1 MCFNRYMNT
10 AQRQHEIFE
19 KIKKE
24 QTVEVKQLS
33 EQYSVSLMTI
43 RRDLDK
49 LEEQGLLTKT
59 YGGAILNDSISIEP
73 SFEIKEGQSLVA
85 KKQIAFAASEIVND
99 ADSIYLDCGTT
110 CLELF
115 SRIHYKKITIF
126 TNFWKILQHVNRN
139 TKAKIILCPGTYNPI
154 TQAALS
160 EITIDFFKSY
170 SIDKAF
176 ISALGIDTEFGASIP
191 SLSDALVKKEILD
204 HSNTKILLADHT
216 KFNKK
221 YMSKICSLNQ
231 FQTIITDSDI
241 SDDTLEH
248 YKNYPI
254 KKADKI

>member
-1 MCFNRYMNT
+1 MNT
-10 AQRQHEIFE
+10 AQRQSEILK

-24 QTVEVKQLS
+24 KTVEVKQLS
-33 EQYSVSLMTI
+33 NLYSVSLMTI

-49 LEEQGLLTKT
+49 LENQGLLTKI

-85 KKQIAFAASEIVND
+85 KKEIAFTASEMIHD
-99 ADSIYLDCGTT
+99 SDSIYLDCGTT

-126 TNFWKILQHVNRN
+126 TNFWKVLQYVNRN
-139 TKAKIILCPGTYNPI
+139 TKAKIILCPGKYNPT

-160 EITIDFFKSY
+160 EITIDFFKNY

-176 ISALGIDTEFGASIP
+176 ISALGVNHEFGASIP
-191 SLSDALVKKEILD
+191 SYSDALVKKEILNQ
-204 HSNTKILLADHT
+204 SNKKILLADHT
-216 KFNKK
+216 KFDKK

-231 FQTIITDSDI
+231 FQAIITDSNI
-241 SDDTLEH
+241 SNEVLEQ
-248 YKNYPI
+248 YKNFPI
-254 KKADKI
+254 KKADII